1 MKAQEKLKHL
11 IREVV
16 NLIIKFFKTYGIKDE
31 ILNIPENVKQMGL
44 KVKIMNLAIN
54 VLTLIFAFM
63 LKATN
68 MLIEHRLVLLGII
81 LFMLYRGQ
89 RILKDAFFLFGD
101 TEREKFQHIFE
112 DEIAFR
118 GSQIIGK
125 TTARVIKYD
134 ESNKLYK
141 LMDNESMLNTIRS
154 YLKNNLWSQRIQHT
168 FDVLELISVMVMLIV
183 TILTNTSISQAI
195 FIPMISIFVIISFF
209 SSAYISLNRGN
220 YYKKHREY
228 NNEQDLII
236 NDLLRVPVIVK
247 KDLNMRINKFQET
260 LIASNE
266 NISNFHNKINFSR
279 LFTTILETFS
289 QYGIIIFYLL
299 GVKWDTINL
308 GTIAE
313 ITAML
318 AIIETAFG
326 QIRRSADTLNK
337 HNERLII
344 LEKEEKDMKLIL
356 EVYHN
361 EATKNGSFKIVE
373 NIKINPFTIRYLE
386 ESENDKPF
394 KLALKKQILI
404 NNGEVVVLYGPSGS
418 GKSTFMNM
426 LTERIRLEKS
436 TNIPSTQRFLFYD
449 EKLKFGSLSIY
460 EELFCCEETPDLLKM
475 QGILENL
482 HLWSE
487 IKSNCFDVWKWMK
500 EKKFEKS
507 LSNGQKQR
515 LIIAKLLY
523 WLDNEIDVLVLDEC
537 TSGNDAAYVVAD
549 YCGGI
554 ISKEAKN
561 SKERI
566 NVFMNKLNEYL
577 KEEGYNDTKLYDPSG
592 YDQKAQTT
600 VSDLSKVVKK
610 LLKYQWFRDIVSKTS
625 YTAILPD
632 KSKQTWKNTN
642 VFLDPTSEYYN
653 ENVLGVKTGSLSNDY
668 NLIVLYKKHGKE
680 FLICSLGSKSDVSRY
695 NDVNYILKTID
706 ESDYL
711 RK

>member
-16 NLIIKFFKTYGIKDE
+16 NLIIKFFKTHGIKDE

-63 LKATN
+63 HKATN
-68 MLIEHRLVLLGII
+68 MLIEHRLILLGII

-118 GSQIIGK
+118 GSKIIGK
-125 TTARVIKYD
+125 TTDRVIKYD

-154 YLKNNLWSQRIQHT
+154 YLKNLWSQRIQHT

-642 VFLDPTSEYYN
+642 VFLDPTSKYYN

-668 NLIVLYKKHGKE
+668 NLIVLYKKH
-680 FLICSLGSKSDVSRY
+680 
-695 NDVNYILKTID
+695 
-706 ESDYL
+706 
-711 RK
+711 

>member
-16 NLIIKFFKTYGIKDE
+16 NLTIKFFKTYGIKDE

-68 MLIEHRLVLLGII
+68 MLIEYRLVLLGII

-118 GSQIIGK
+118 GSKIIGK
-125 TTARVIKYD
+125 TTDRVIKYD

-566 NVFMNKLNEYL
+566 NVFKNKLNEYL

-642 VFLDPTSEYYN
+642 VFLDPTSKYYN

>member
-16 NLIIKFFKTYGIKDE
+16 NLIIKFFKTHGIKDE

-44 KVKIMNLAIN
+44 KVKIMNFAIN

-63 LKATN
+63 HKATN
-68 MLIEHRLVLLGII
+68 MLIEHRLILLGII

-118 GSQIIGK
+118 GSKIIGK
-125 TTARVIKYD
+125 TTDRVIKYD

-154 YLKNNLWSQRIQHT
+154 YLKNLWSQRIQHT

-642 VFLDPTSEYYN
+642 VFLDPTSKYYN

>member
-16 NLIIKFFKTYGIKDE
+16 NLTIKFFKTYGIKDE

-68 MLIEHRLVLLGII
+68 MLIEYRLVSLGII

-118 GSQIIGK
+118 GSKIIGK
-125 TTARVIKYD
+125 TTDRVIKYD

-642 VFLDPTSEYYN
+642 VFLDPTSKYYN